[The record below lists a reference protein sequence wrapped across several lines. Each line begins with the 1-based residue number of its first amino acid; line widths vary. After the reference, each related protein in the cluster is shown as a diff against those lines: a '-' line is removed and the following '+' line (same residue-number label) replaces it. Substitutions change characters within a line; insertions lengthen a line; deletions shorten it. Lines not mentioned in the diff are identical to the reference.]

1 MTLILVSKRKIPLA
15 SDAIARKYTFAGK
28 NENKITTSKSLSVF
42 DAISRRELIY
52 SLFFTNAAVVNI
64 AVITLIIN
72 VAKVSANNIFTLSTR
87 FSGTFSINS
96 MLNVII
102 DETKSKTPAII
113 RSATRTELK
122 YLDALSMFP
131 LLYSIEINL
140 PDIELRADVTMV
152 AYWTKLFASP
162 INP

>member
-1 MTLILVSKRKIPLA
+1 M
-15 SDAIARKYTFAGK
+15 
-28 NENKITTSKSLSVF
+28 F

-102 DETKSKTPAII
+102 DETKVK
-113 RSATRTELK
+113 RRQ
-122 YLDALSMFP
+122 
-131 LLYSIEINL
+131 
-140 PDIELRADVTMV
+140 
-152 AYWTKLFASP
+152 
-162 INP
+162 